1 MVSAILESS
10 QGVGKVGMEEE
21 EEEEESLSSSSDDLP
36 SNTEGQGKQVED
48 DEEESSSKED
58 EEDVDLPLTKLRHQ
72 KPSADEVNFSFKLV
86 I

>member
-10 QGVGKVGMEEE
+10 QGVGKVGME

>member
-21 EEEEESLSSSSDDLP
+21 EEESLSSSSDDLP
-36 SNTEGQGKQVED
+36 SNTEGQEKQVED
-48 DEEESSSKED
+48 EEEESSSKED

>member
-10 QGVGKVGMEEE
+10 QGVGKVGME

-72 KPSADEVNFSFKLV
+72 KPSADEVNISFNLA